1 MNTFRHFVRLK
12 ALLFGSLRRQLMV
25 GMVVI
30 VASMMSLL
38 VWDLTQRQRTLAV
51 EQQMGRASAIARGL
65 AVSSALLV
73 AARDLAA
80 LDEVV
85 QSLASYPDL
94 RYAMVL
100 DSGGQLLAHNH
111 DPTRVGQYLTD
122 VVPLAEIHRLKNEA
136 NALDVT
142 SPVMLNGTLIGWVRL
157 GLSGAL
163 LEARLADIT
172 RSGLIFTFTG
182 LGLSVIFALLT
193 SHYLS
198 RRLSAIARVAH
209 GVQDG
214 RSELRV
220 ALAGDGEGAQLARQ
234 LNDMLDT
241 LAQRDQALKDSAKY
255 EQCRSH
261 ILELVSVDAPLQK
274 VLEATVRGVEQFH
287 PAMLCSILLLDDQG
301 QHLGQVVA
309 PSLPIFY
316 NAAMEGVEIG
326 PGVGSCGTAAF
337 SGERVIVNDIAA
349 HPYWANF
356 KALAAQAGLASCWS
370 QPILSSAGRVLGT
383 FAIYHHQVNTP
394 TAQDIVV
401 IENAARLAAI
411 AIEKKQTQEALI
423 VSENTFRTLYETAP
437 HGVIYQDMSGRITSA
452 NPAAQR
458 ILGRTLEQLR
468 GLTSMGPLWRAVRE
482 DGSPMPGDQHPA
494 MLTLKFGQPVKDVL
508 MGVQLP
514 DGAYVW
520 ISISA
525 TPLFKEGQMT
535 QVYTIFEDVTER
547 HRMQEQMR
555 QLAFN
560 DELTKLPNR
569 RLMLDRLS
577 QALTASKRN
586 ASYGAL
592 MFIDLDNFKPLND
605 RSGHDSG
612 DLLLIEVARRL
623 KNCVREVDTVS
634 RFGGDEFVVMLVD
647 LDTDRVQSH
656 ALAQNVAE
664 KIRLSLAEPYVL
676 AFSQTADA
684 TTTIYHDCTA
694 SIGVTLFIHYEGTQ
708 DEFLHRADVAMYQAK
723 EAGRNTVRFYSAH
736 RDGR

>member
-1 MNTFRHFVRLK
+1 MNPFRHFVRLK

-25 GMVVI
+25 GMVAI

-38 VWDLTQRQRTLAV
+38 IWDLTQRQRTLAE
-51 EQQMGRASAIARGL
+51 EQQMERASALARGL

-85 QSLASYPDL
+85 QSLASYPDMS
-94 RYAMVL
+94 YALVL
-100 DSGGQLLAHNH
+100 DSGGQLLAHNR
-111 DPTRVGQYLTD
+111 DPDRVGQHLSD
-122 VVPLAEIHRLKNEA
+122 AAVMAETNALKNEA
-136 NALDVT
+136 NALDVA
-142 SPVMLNGTLIGWVRL
+142 SPVMLHGRLIGWVRL
-157 GLSGAL
+157 GLNGNL
-163 LEARLADIT
+163 MEARLADIT
-172 RSGLIFTFTG
+172 RSGLIFTLAG
-182 LGLSVIFALLT
+182 LGLSVILALLT
-193 SHYLS
+193 SHFLT

-209 GVQDG
+209 GVQGG
-214 RSELRV
+214 RTELRV
-220 ALAGDGEGAQLARQ
+220 ALGGHDEGAPLARQ

-255 EQCRSH
+255 EQSRSH
-261 ILELVSVDAPLQK
+261 ILELVSVDAPLQE

-309 PSLPIFY
+309 PSLPNFY
-316 NAAMEGVEIG
+316 NAAMEGIKIG

-337 SGERVIVNDIAA
+337 SGERVIVKDIAT
-349 HPYWANF
+349 HPYWADF
-356 KALAAQAGLASCWS
+356 KGLAAQAGLASCWS
-370 QPILSSAGRVLGT
+370 QPIFSSTGRVLGT
-383 FAIYHHQVNTP
+383 FAIYHRQVNTP

-411 AIEKKQTQEALI
+411 AIEKKQTQAALI
-423 VSENTFRTLYETAP
+423 DSENTFRTLYETAP
-437 HGVIYQDMSGRITSA
+437 HGVIYQDTSGRITSA

-458 ILGRTLEQLR
+458 ILGRTLDQLQ
-468 GLTSMGPLWRAVRE
+468 GLTSMDSCWGAIDE

-494 MLTLKFGQPVKDVL
+494 MLALMFGQPVKDVL

-520 ISISA
+520 VSISA
-525 TPLFKEGQMT
+525 TPLFKDGQMT

-547 HRMQEQMR
+547 HRMQQQVR

-569 RLMLDRLS
+569 RLMLDRLN
-577 QALTASKRN
+577 QALTASKRS

-605 RSGHDSG
+605 RSGHDAG
-612 DLLLIEVARRL
+612 DLLLTEVARRL
-623 KNCVREVDTVS
+623 KSCVREVDTVS
-634 RFGGDEFVVMLVD
+634 RFGGDEFVAMLVD
-647 LDTDRVQSH
+647 LDVDPVQAH

-664 KIRLSLAEPYVL
+664 KIRVSLAEPYVL
-676 AFSQTADA
+676 ACGQSADA
-684 TTTIYHDCTA
+684 TTAIHHHCTA
-694 SIGVTLFIHYEGTQ
+694 SIGVTLFIHHDGTQ
-708 DEFLHRADVAMYQAK
+708 DEFLHRADLAMYQAK

-736 RDGR
+736 